1 MTPREI
7 TQITTEKSIRI
18 IVMSINRVLLH
29 TLLLLVLIP
38 YSAEAKSL
46 DATLRQC
53 QNKAMKGFRGRFPHY
68 IQRSRTRA
76 LDNYAW
82 NIISQSD
89 TITDIVIIDFETP
102 SRDDIFICRDTVIGF
117 DGLCN
122 PPEIFSKEEIE
133 QMRNTLSRI
142 MVMDR
147 ATERAINIRHKDDL
161 VSVIVLRTKLFKG
174 KRGWTGNTNV
184 FILPVAYLFP
194 IDEYRVCPAPTWHL
208 VSALLHGDA

>member
-1 MTPREI
+1 
-7 TQITTEKSIRI
+7 
-18 IVMSINRVLLH
+18 MSINRVLLH

-102 SRDDIFICRDTVIGF
+102 SRDDIIICRDTVIGF

-122 PPEIFSKEEIE
+122 PPKIYNKEYIEINRNALSKI
-133 QMRNTLSRI
+133 L
-142 MVMDR
+142 VMDR
-147 ATERAINIRHKDDL
+147 ATEREINTRYKDEL
-161 VSVIVLRTKLFKG
+161 VAYIVLRTKLFRK
-174 KRGWTGNTNV
+174 KRGWTGNSNA
-184 FILPVAYLFP
+184 FIVPAEYLFP
-194 IDEYRVCPAPTWHL
+194 FDELINIP
-208 VSALLHGDA
+208 